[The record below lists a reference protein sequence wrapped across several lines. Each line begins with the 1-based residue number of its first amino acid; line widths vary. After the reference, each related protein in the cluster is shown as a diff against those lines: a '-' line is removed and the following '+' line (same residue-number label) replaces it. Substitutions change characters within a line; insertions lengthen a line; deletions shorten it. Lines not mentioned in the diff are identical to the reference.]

1 MAGSVAIVTTWI
13 LPCPGRAVI
22 SRWSPAPR
30 GSQGGRF
37 RIRLIY
43 HRSVG
48 VTHDAP
54 SVATPSGEPLITAR
68 GIWKIFGPAADKIV
82 GTPAAELGRAELRE
96 QTGCV
101 AAVRDVS
108 IEVWPGEV
116 FVVMGLSG
124 SGKSTLVRTLIRLI
138 EPTAGQIRV
147 AGRDVTG
154 ASSAD
159 LRELRRN
166 DVSMIFQHFGLL
178 AHRRVIDNVAFGL
191 EIKGVGK
198 GERLERAEE
207 MLRLVGLE
215 DVANQFPDQL
225 SGGMQQRVGVARAFA
240 GDPKVMLY
248 DEPFSAL
255 DPLIRRDMQD
265 EVIRLQQET
274 GKTMVFITHDLP
286 EALRL
291 GDRIAIM
298 RDGAIVQLGT
308 SEELVGSPADD
319 YVANFVR
326 DIPRS
331 HVLTLR
337 WIMRQPVAGEGGG
350 PQLDVQTTIKDAIP
364 VIAGSDVPVSA
375 VDQGAVVGVVD
386 RRAVL
391 EAIAGEEG

>member
-1 MAGSVAIVTTWI
+1 MSEN
-13 LPCPGRAVI
+13 GR
-22 SRWSPAPR
+22 
-30 GSQGGRF
+30 
-37 RIRLIY
+37 
-43 HRSVG
+43 
-48 VTHDAP
+48 
-54 SVATPSGEPLITAR
+54 SGDPLIRAS
-68 GIWKIFGPAADKIV
+68 GVWKIFGPRADRII
-82 GTPAAELGRAELRE
+82 GTPDADLPRSELRAK
-96 QTGCV
+96 TGCV

-108 IEVWPGEV
+108 FEVWPGEV

-138 EPTAGQIRV
+138 EPTAGEVSI
-147 AGRDVTG
+147 AGRNVTAAG
-154 ASSAD
+154 AAE
-159 LRELRRN
+159 LRELRRH

-178 AHRRVIDNVAFGL
+178 AHRRVVENVAFGL
-191 EIKGVGK
+191 EIQGVSK
-198 GERLERAEE
+198 AERLERARRV
-207 MLRLVGLE
+207 LGLVGLE
-215 DVANQFPDQL
+215 DVGDAFPDQL

-240 GDPKVMLY
+240 ADPKVMLY

-265 EVIRLQQET
+265 EVMRLQVET

-308 SEELVGSPADD
+308 PEELVGSPADD

-337 WIMRQPVAGEGGG
+337 WIMREPAPGEDLDG
-350 PQLDVQTTIKDAIP
+350 PTVDVSTVVRDAIP
-364 VIAGSDVPVSA
+364 LLAASERPLVA
-375 VDQGAVVGVVD
+375 VEGGRAVGLVDRGAV
-386 RRAVL
+386 L
-391 EAIAGEEG
+391 TAIAGEEG